1 MVCKVEFNFV
11 AGEIGGNMG
20 LMLGCSFLTICEF
33 LEFLWDVV
41 ISGMKKKLR
50 PAQTPPIQ

>member
-11 AGEIGGNMG
+11 PGEIGGNMG

>member
-1 MVCKVEFNFV
+1 
-11 AGEIGGNMG
+11 MG

-41 ISGMKKKLR
+41 ISRMKKKARTSADAANPVTLNNNSNS
-50 PAQTPPIQ
+50 